1 MFETQARVHR
11 PKREGAGGDAD
22 RPETSIRPH
31 CHYERNINHT
41 ASQHDGNVYLDTPPA
56 GCSGWKG
63 SSPGKEAQ
71 EEEETE
77 TSIAATLSK
86 ARAKRCTTRFWLT
99 TVPFY
104 SGTFGLLVCFV
115 NARTLGQ
122 VDAQLA

>member
-77 TSIAATLSK
+77 TEAEARKAGDMENRRAAADGESEEG
-86 ARAKRCTTRFWLT
+86 
-99 TVPFY
+99 
-104 SGTFGLLVCFV
+104 SGS
-115 NARTLGQ
+115 
-122 VDAQLA
+122 